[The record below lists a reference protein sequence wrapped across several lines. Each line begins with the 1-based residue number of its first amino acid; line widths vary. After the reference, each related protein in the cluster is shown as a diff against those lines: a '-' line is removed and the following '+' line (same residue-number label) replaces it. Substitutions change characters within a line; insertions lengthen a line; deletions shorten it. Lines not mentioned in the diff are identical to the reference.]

1 MESGQGPS
9 QLLVIMANQIACW
22 LVNPR
27 IRPGILEWG
36 VCVCGGV
43 CAHMRVC
50 VRARMC
56 VRACMC
62 VWRVCACMYVCVSV
76 RAPTQSLQPH
86 GLEPGRLLCPWN
98 APGKNPG
105 AGRHFLLRGILDPR
119 TEPASLHF
127 LHWQADSPPL
137 APFSSVQLL
146 SRVLLFA
153 TS

>member
-1 MESGQGPS
+1 
-9 QLLVIMANQIACW
+9 
-22 LVNPR
+22 
-27 IRPGILEWG
+27 
-36 VCVCGGV
+36 
-43 CAHMRVC
+43 MRVC

-146 SRVLLFA
+146 SPVPTRYDPMNCSTPGLPVHHQLPEFTQTHA
-153 TS
+153 H